1 MQLSIEQ
8 YVFFHILIILLKRSA
23 WSYVTHSLLRL
34 STALYD
40 LTLVVLLDINKHWKA
55 ITAIPT
61 LASLLLVLL
70 DYLFPLN
77 GTERLLIY
85 IFDLFVVILLAKDFY
100 SRIKES
106 DHKLRFILIHWYE
119 FAAMI
124 PLVLL
129 SASPFDVRWIAFFRT
144 VRLYNLVSLLG
155 NSEIILLGLFAAV
168 TIIVGAYAEYLAE
181 AGNSNAT
188 VTTPGQALWWAVETI
203 TTVAYGEY
211 YPVTFWGKIVATLVA
226 FVGIGMLW
234 AVIPILSS
242 KLTEA
247 KLKKTKK
254 SDLLDDTKQ
263 LIKDRI
269 DDVENLNEEDL
280 QRLIGMIRSL
290 NNGRASSA

>member
-8 YVFFHILIILLKRSA
+8 NVFFHILIILLKRSA

-77 GTERLLIY
+77 ATEKLLVY
-85 IFDLFVVILLAKDFY
+85 IFDLFVVILLARDFC
-100 SRIKES
+100 SRVKQS
-106 DHKLRFILIHWYE
+106 HNKLRFILTHWYE
-119 FAAMI
+119 FPAMM

-129 SASPFDVRWIAFFRT
+129 SAFPYDIRWIAFFRT
-144 VRLYNLVSLLG
+144 ARLYTLVSRLG
-155 NSEIILLGLFAAV
+155 NSEIVLLGLFVTV
-168 TIIVGAYAEYLAE
+168 TIIVGAFAEYIAE
-181 AGNSNAT
+181 ASNSNAT
-188 VTTPGQALWWAVETI
+188 ITNPGQALWWAVETI

-211 YPVTFWGKIVATLVA
+211 YPVTFLGKIVATLIA

-234 AVIPILSS
+234 AVIPIMSS
-242 KLTEA
+242 KFTA
-247 KLKKTKK
+247 ARLKQTK
-254 SDLLDDTKQ
+254 SGLLDDTKQ

-269 DDVENLNEEDL
+269 DDIENLNEEDL